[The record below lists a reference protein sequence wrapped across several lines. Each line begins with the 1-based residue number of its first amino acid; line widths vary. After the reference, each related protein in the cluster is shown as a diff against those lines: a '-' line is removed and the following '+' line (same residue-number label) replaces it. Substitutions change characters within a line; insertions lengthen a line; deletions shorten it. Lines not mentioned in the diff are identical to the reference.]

1 MWRPDSFQWWLL
13 VVIALAIVCVWPP
26 GDDKSLAVKIVNWT
40 VDPKDELPVL
50 PDPLALGKGDDP
62 DAVAEHDRQV
72 QQYDALYL
80 KGGWT
85 RRRLALKVARDTFN
99 PSTERQVLT
108 AIGVVTAFVAWRLG
122 GRTEFRLKDDRTDA
136 RVYYGETDAG
146 RFLSVVVTERLD
158 KIRVVTAYDLDAG
171 QKRDYLARRSR
182 GE

>member
-1 MWRPDSFQWWLL
+1 MWRPDSVQWWLL

-26 GDDKSLAVKIVNWT
+26 SDDKSLAVKIVNWA

-50 PDPLALGKGDDP
+50 PNPLALGKGDDP

-85 RRRLALKVARDTFN
+85 RRRLELKVARDPFN

-122 GRTEFRLKDDRTDA
+122 GLRK
-136 RVYYGETDAG
+136 
-146 RFLSVVVTERLD
+146 
-158 KIRVVTAYDLDAG
+158 
-171 QKRDYLARRSR
+171 
-182 GE
+182 